1 MNQYLEKLSQAV
13 AARGHLC
20 VGLDP
25 DPRLTKPDQIADRN
39 IEILL
44 AAAEH
49 AAACKL
55 NLGFYLAAGPHVWH
69 TLTQAISVI
78 RHNFPG
84 LLIIGDA
91 KAGDTENS
99 SRAWANALFEQL
111 GFDAVT
117 VNPYGGQDSLLPFLE
132 YGREKGVYVWCRSS
146 NPGAADFQDPENP
159 DFNAPEPL
167 YMRVIAR
174 TQDWN
179 VQGNAGLVIGANV
192 PAAINYATGA
202 APELP
207 LLLPGIGA
215 QQADLT
221 AAVQAA
227 EKSAAPYLVS
237 VSRAIYYAQR
247 ESGQSP
253 TEAAA
258 QAARHYSQEIK
269 DAAAARN
276 S

>member
-1 MNQYLEKLSQAV
+1 MNEYLEKLTQAV
-13 AARGHLC
+13 ATRGHLC
-20 VGLDP
+20 IGLDP
-25 DPRLTKPDQIADRN
+25 DPKLTKPDQIADRN

-55 NLGFYLAAGPHVWH
+55 NLGFYLAAGFQAWH
-69 TLTQAISVI
+69 ALTQTIDVI

-84 LLIIGDA
+84 LFIIGDA

-111 GFDAVT
+111 DFDAVT
-117 VNPYGGQDSLLPFLE
+117 VNPYGGYDSLLPFLE
-132 YGREKGVYVWCRSS
+132 YDKDKGVYVWCRSS

-167 YMRVIAR
+167 YMRVIAK
-174 TQDWN
+174 TQEWN
-179 VQGNAGLVIGANV
+179 VHGNAGLVIGANA
-192 PAAINYATGA
+192 PAAITYATRT

-207 LLLPGIGA
+207 LLLPGVGA

-237 VSRAIYYAQR
+237 VSRAIYYAKC
-247 ESGQSP
+247 ESSQSLK
-253 TEAAA
+253 EAAG
-258 QAARHYSQEIK
+258 QAAQRCCREIR
-269 DAAAARN
+269 DARATRN
-276 S
+276 G